1 MKKTLSYLKSYK
13 KECILAPLF
22 KLLEACFELFVPL
35 VIADIIDIGISGGN
49 KGYVWGRV
57 GILALLAVC
66 GLAFAITAQYFAAKA
81 AVGFA
86 SKLRHAL
93 FTRIQSLSYADTDK
107 LGTSTL
113 ITRMTADVEQVQQ
126 GVNMVLRL
134 LLRSPFVV
142 FGAAIMAFTVD
153 AKSAVTFAVTIPVM
167 SAAVM
172 TIMLITIPLYKKV
185 QAKLDSLL
193 GITRE
198 NLSGVRVIRAF
209 RKENAEYER
218 FVSTNGDLTR
228 SQKFVGRIS
237 ALMNPL
243 TYVLINCG
251 VIALIWVGAL
261 RVNSGTISQGQ
272 VVALYNYMSQIL
284 VELVK
289 LAMLIITLTRAVAC
303 AKRVDGVLTT
313 ENSMTENDDK
323 EQKHTVIGG
332 DVEFD
337 GVELTYPEAGAPSL
351 SGVNFYAPSGS
362 TVGVI
367 GGTGSGKTS
376 LVNLIPRFYDVT
388 KGCVK
393 VGGTDVQKLDAKTL
407 RKNIG
412 IVPQRAAL
420 FKGTIRSNLLW
431 GKEDATDEELWEA
444 LKTAQ
449 AEKVALDKGGLDAEV
464 EQEGRNFSGGQRQ
477 RLAIARALA
486 KKPEVVVFDD
496 SFSALDYKT
505 DARLRE
511 ELAKNVT
518 DAALVVVAQRIATIM
533 HADGHVVG
541 TGTHEE
547 LLRSCP
553 AYLEIAQSQLSAEEL
568 GLTQEEIAAVMEG
581 GER

>member
-93 FTRIQSLSYADTDK
+93 FTRIQLLSYADTDK

-313 ENSMTENDDK
+313 ENSMTENGDK

-393 VGGTDVQKLDAKTL
+393 VGGTDVQKLDAETL

-477 RLAIARALA
+477 RLTVARALVR
-486 KKPEVVVFDD
+486 KPKILILDD
-496 SFSALDYKT
+496 SASALDLK
-505 DARLRE
+505 
-511 ELAKNVT
+511 T
-518 DAALVVVAQRIATIM
+518 DAALREAISKLDYKPTVFIVSQRAAAVMNAQLIVVLDEGA
-533 HADGHVVG
+533 VVG
-541 TGTHEE
+541 MGTHDE
-547 LLRSCP
+547 LMKTCP
-553 AYLEIAQSQLSAEEL
+553 AY
-568 GLTQEEIAAVMEG
+568 EEIYSSQFKKEAD
-581 GER
+581 R

>member
-35 VIADIIDIGISGGN
+35 VIADIIDIGISDGN

-185 QAKLDSLL
+185 QAKLDYLL

-313 ENSMTENDDK
+313 ENSMTENGDK

-393 VGGTDVQKLDAKTL
+393 VGGTDVQKLDAETL

-477 RLAIARALA
+477 RLTVARALVR
-486 KKPEVVVFDD
+486 KPKILILDD
-496 SFSALDYKT
+496 SASALDLK
-505 DARLRE
+505 
-511 ELAKNVT
+511 T
-518 DAALVVVAQRIATIM
+518 DAALREAISKLDYKPTVFIVSQRAAAVMNAQLIVVLDEGA
-533 HADGHVVG
+533 VVG
-541 TGTHEE
+541 MGTHDE
-547 LLRSCP
+547 LMKTCP
-553 AYLEIAQSQLSAEEL
+553 AY
-568 GLTQEEIAAVMEG
+568 EEIYSSQFKKEAD
-581 GER
+581 R

>member
-313 ENSMTENDDK
+313 ENSMTENGDK

-393 VGGTDVQKLDAKTL
+393 VGGTDVQKLDAETL
-407 RKNIG
+407 RKDIG

-449 AEKVALDKGGLDAEV
+449 SENVALDKGGLDAEV

-477 RLAIARALA
+477 RLTVARAIVR
-486 KKPEVVVFDD
+486 KPKILILDD
-496 SFSALDYKT
+496 SASALDLK
-505 DARLRE
+505 
-511 ELAKNVT
+511 T
-518 DAALVVVAQRIATIM
+518 DAALREAISKLDYKPTVFIVSQRAAAVMNAQLIVVLDEGA
-533 HADGHVVG
+533 VVG
-541 TGTHEE
+541 MGTHDE
-547 LLRSCP
+547 LMKTCP
-553 AYLEIAQSQLSAEEL
+553 AY
-568 GLTQEEIAAVMEG
+568 EEIYSSQFKKEAD
-581 GER
+581 R

>member
-35 VIADIIDIGISGGN
+35 VIADIIDIGISGGD

-313 ENSMTENDDK
+313 ENSMTENGDK

-332 DVEFD
+332 DIEFD
-337 GVELTYPEAGAPSL
+337 GVDLTYPEAGAPSL

-388 KGCVK
+388 KGSVK
-393 VGGTDVQKLDAKTL
+393 VGGTDVQKLDAETL

-477 RLAIARALA
+477 RLTVARALVR
-486 KKPEVVVFDD
+486 KPKILILDD
-496 SFSALDYKT
+496 SASALDLK
-505 DARLRE
+505 
-511 ELAKNVT
+511 T
-518 DAALVVVAQRIATIM
+518 DAALREAISKLDYKPTVFIVSQRAAAVMNAQLIVVLDEGA
-533 HADGHVVG
+533 VVG
-541 TGTHEE
+541 MGTHDE
-547 LLRSCP
+547 LMKTCP
-553 AYLEIAQSQLSAEEL
+553 AY
-568 GLTQEEIAAVMEG
+568 EEIYSSQFKKEAD
-581 GER
+581 R

>member
-93 FTRIQSLSYADTDK
+93 FTRIQSLSYADTDE

-142 FGAAIMAFTVD
+142 FGAAIMAFTID

-313 ENSMTENDDK
+313 ENSMTENGDK

-332 DVEFD
+332 NVEFD

-393 VGGTDVQKLDAKTL
+393 VGGTDVQKLDAETL

-477 RLAIARALA
+477 RLTVARALVR
-486 KKPEVVVFDD
+486 KPKILILDD
-496 SFSALDYKT
+496 SASALDLK
-505 DARLRE
+505 
-511 ELAKNVT
+511 T
-518 DAALVVVAQRIATIM
+518 DAALREAISKLDYKPTVFIVSQRAAAVMNAQLIVVLDEGA
-533 HADGHVVG
+533 VVG
-541 TGTHEE
+541 MGTHDE
-547 LLRSCP
+547 LMKTCP
-553 AYLEIAQSQLSAEEL
+553 AY
-568 GLTQEEIAAVMEG
+568 EEIYSSQFKKEAD
-581 GER
+581 R

>member
-35 VIADIIDIGISGGN
+35 GIADIIDIGISGGN

-313 ENSMTENDDK
+313 ENSMTENGDK

-393 VGGTDVQKLDAKTL
+393 VGGTDVQKLDAETL

-449 AEKVALDKGGLDAEV
+449 AENVALDKGGLDAEV

-477 RLAIARALA
+477 RLTVARALVR
-486 KKPEVVVFDD
+486 KPKILILDD
-496 SFSALDYKT
+496 SASALDLK
-505 DARLRE
+505 
-511 ELAKNVT
+511 T
-518 DAALVVVAQRIATIM
+518 DAALREAISKLDYKPTVFIVSQRAAAVMNAQLIVVLDEGA
-533 HADGHVVG
+533 VVG
-541 TGTHEE
+541 MGTHDE
-547 LLRSCP
+547 LMKTCP
-553 AYLEIAQSQLSAEEL
+553 AY
-568 GLTQEEIAAVMEG
+568 EEIYSSQFKKEAG
-581 GER
+581 R

>member
-93 FTRIQSLSYADTDK
+93 FTRIQSLSYADTDE

-142 FGAAIMAFTVD
+142 FGAAIMAFTID

-313 ENSMTENDDK
+313 ENSMTENGDK

-351 SGVNFYAPSGS
+351 SGVNFYAPRGS

-393 VGGTDVQKLDAKTL
+393 VGGTDVQKLDAETL

-477 RLAIARALA
+477 RLTVARALVR
-486 KKPEVVVFDD
+486 KPKILILDD
-496 SFSALDYKT
+496 SASALDLK
-505 DARLRE
+505 
-511 ELAKNVT
+511 T
-518 DAALVVVAQRIATIM
+518 DAALREAISKLDYKPTVFIVSQRAAAVMNAQLIVVLDEGA
-533 HADGHVVG
+533 VVG
-541 TGTHEE
+541 MGTHDE
-547 LLRSCP
+547 LMKTCP
-553 AYLEIAQSQLSAEEL
+553 AY
-568 GLTQEEIAAVMEG
+568 EEIYSSQFKKEAD
-581 GER
+581 R

>member
-185 QAKLDSLL
+185 QSKLDSLL

-313 ENSMTENDDK
+313 ENSMTENGDK

-393 VGGTDVQKLDAKTL
+393 VGETDVQKLDAETL

-449 AEKVALDKGGLDAEV
+449 AENVALDKGGLDAEV

-477 RLAIARALA
+477 RLTVARAFVR
-486 KKPEVVVFDD
+486 KPKILILDD
-496 SFSALDYKT
+496 SASALDLK
-505 DARLRE
+505 
-511 ELAKNVT
+511 T
-518 DAALVVVAQRIATIM
+518 DAALREAISKLDYKPTVFIVSQRAAAVMNAQLIVVLDEGA
-533 HADGHVVG
+533 VVG
-541 TGTHEE
+541 MGTHDE
-547 LLRSCP
+547 LMKTCP
-553 AYLEIAQSQLSAEEL
+553 AY
-568 GLTQEEIAAVMEG
+568 EEIYSSQFKKEAD
-581 GER
+581 R

>member
-35 VIADIIDIGISGGN
+35 VITDIIDIGISGSN

-313 ENSMTENDDK
+313 ENSMTENGDK

-393 VGGTDVQKLDAKTL
+393 VGGTDVQKLDAETL

-449 AEKVALDKGGLDAEV
+449 AENVALDKGGLDAEV

-477 RLAIARALA
+477 RLTVARALVR
-486 KKPEVVVFDD
+486 KPKILILDD
-496 SFSALDYKT
+496 SASALDLK
-505 DARLRE
+505 
-511 ELAKNVT
+511 T
-518 DAALVVVAQRIATIM
+518 DAALREAISKLDYKPTVFIVSQRAAAVMNAQLIVVLDEGA
-533 HADGHVVG
+533 VVG
-541 TGTHEE
+541 MGTHDE
-547 LLRSCP
+547 LMKTCP
-553 AYLEIAQSQLSAEEL
+553 AY
-568 GLTQEEIAAVMEG
+568 EEIYSSQFKKEAD
-581 GER
+581 R

>member
-35 VIADIIDIGISGGN
+35 VIADIIDIGISGGD

-57 GILALLAVC
+57 GILALLAFC

-251 VIALIWVGAL
+251 VIALIWVGAV
-261 RVNSGTISQGQ
+261 RVNAGAISQGQ

-313 ENSMTENDDK
+313 ENSMDENGDK
-323 EQKHTVIGG
+323 EKKHTVIGG
-332 DVEFD
+332 DVEFN

-393 VGGTDVQKLDAKTL
+393 IGGTDVRKLDAETL

-449 AEKVALDKGGLDAEV
+449 AEKVALDKGGLDADV

-477 RLAIARALA
+477 RLTVARALVR
-486 KKPEVVVFDD
+486 KPKILILDD
-496 SFSALDYKT
+496 SASALDLK
-505 DARLRE
+505 
-511 ELAKNVT
+511 T
-518 DAALVVVAQRIATIM
+518 DAALREAISKLCYKPTVFIVSQRAAAVMNAQLIVVLDEGA
-533 HADGHVVG
+533 VVG
-541 TGTHEE
+541 MGTHDE
-547 LLRSCP
+547 LMKSCP
-553 AYLEIAQSQLSAEEL
+553 AY
-568 GLTQEEIAAVMEG
+568 EEIYSSQFKKEAD
-581 GER
+581 R

>member
-1 MKKTLSYLKSYK
+1 MKKTLSSLKSYK

-66 GLAFAITAQYFAAKA
+66 GLAFVITAQYFAAKA

-237 ALMNPL
+237 ALLNPL

-313 ENSMTENDDK
+313 ENSMTENGDK

-393 VGGTDVQKLDAKTL
+393 VGGTDVQKLDAETL

-449 AEKVALDKGGLDAEV
+449 SENVALDKGGLDAEV

-477 RLAIARALA
+477 RLTVARALVR
-486 KKPEVVVFDD
+486 KPKILILDD
-496 SFSALDYKT
+496 SASALDLK
-505 DARLRE
+505 
-511 ELAKNVT
+511 T
-518 DAALVVVAQRIATIM
+518 DAALREAISKLDYKPTVFIVSQRAAAVMNAQLIVVLDEGA
-533 HADGHVVG
+533 VVG
-541 TGTHEE
+541 MGTHDE
-547 LLRSCP
+547 LMKTCP
-553 AYLEIAQSQLSAEEL
+553 AY
-568 GLTQEEIAAVMEG
+568 EEIYSSQFKKEAD
-581 GER
+581 R

>member
-261 RVNSGTISQGQ
+261 RVNSGAISQGQ

-313 ENSMTENDDK
+313 ENSMTENGDK

-393 VGGTDVQKLDAKTL
+393 VGGTDVQKLDAETL

-477 RLAIARALA
+477 RLTVARALVR
-486 KKPEVVVFDD
+486 KPKILILDD
-496 SFSALDYKT
+496 SASALDLK
-505 DARLRE
+505 
-511 ELAKNVT
+511 T
-518 DAALVVVAQRIATIM
+518 DAALREAISKLDYKPTVFIVSQRAAAVMNAQLIVVLDEGAA
-533 HADGHVVG
+533 VG
-541 TGTHEE
+541 MGTHDD
-547 LLRSCP
+547 LMKTCP
-553 AYLEIAQSQLSAEEL
+553 AY
-568 GLTQEEIAAVMEG
+568 EEIYSSQFKKEAD
-581 GER
+581 R

>member
-35 VIADIIDIGISGGN
+35 VIADIIDIGISGSN

-313 ENSMTENDDK
+313 ENSMTENGDK

-393 VGGTDVQKLDAKTL
+393 VGGTDVQKLDAETL

-477 RLAIARALA
+477 RLTVARALVR
-486 KKPEVVVFDD
+486 KPKILILDD
-496 SFSALDYKT
+496 SDSALDLK
-505 DARLRE
+505 
-511 ELAKNVT
+511 T
-518 DAALVVVAQRIATIM
+518 DAALREAISKLDYKPTVFIVSQRAAAVMNAQLIVVLDEGA
-533 HADGHVVG
+533 VVG
-541 TGTHEE
+541 MGTHDE
-547 LLRSCP
+547 LMKTCP
-553 AYLEIAQSQLSAEEL
+553 AYEGIYSSQFKKEAD
-568 GLTQEEIAAVMEG
+568 
-581 GER
+581 R

>member
-35 VIADIIDIGISGGN
+35 VIADIIDIGISGSN

-198 NLSGVRVIRAF
+198 NLSGMRVIRAF

-313 ENSMTENDDK
+313 ENSMTENGDK

-477 RLAIARALA
+477 RLTVARALVR
-486 KKPEVVVFDD
+486 KPKILILDD
-496 SFSALDYKT
+496 SASALDLK
-505 DARLRE
+505 
-511 ELAKNVT
+511 T
-518 DAALVVVAQRIATIM
+518 DAALREAISKLDYKPTVFIVSQRAAAVMNAQLIVVLDEGA
-533 HADGHVVG
+533 VVG
-541 TGTHEE
+541 MGTHDE
-547 LLRSCP
+547 LMKTCP
-553 AYLEIAQSQLSAEEL
+553 AY
-568 GLTQEEIAAVMEG
+568 EEIYSSQFKKEAD
-581 GER
+581 R

>member
-237 ALMNPL
+237 ALLNPL

-313 ENSMTENDDK
+313 ENSMTENGDK

-393 VGGTDVQKLDAKTL
+393 VGGTDVQKLDAETL

-449 AEKVALDKGGLDAEV
+449 AENVALDKGGLDAEV

-477 RLAIARALA
+477 RLTVARALVR
-486 KKPEVVVFDD
+486 KPKILILDD
-496 SFSALDYKT
+496 SASALDLK
-505 DARLRE
+505 
-511 ELAKNVT
+511 T
-518 DAALVVVAQRIATIM
+518 DAALREAISKLDYKPTVFIVSQRAAAVMNAQLIVVLDEGA
-533 HADGHVVG
+533 VVG
-541 TGTHEE
+541 MGTHDE
-547 LLRSCP
+547 LMKTCP
-553 AYLEIAQSQLSAEEL
+553 AY
-568 GLTQEEIAAVMEG
+568 EEIYSSQFKKEAD
-581 GER
+581 R

>member
-185 QAKLDSLL
+185 QAKIDSLL

-313 ENSMTENDDK
+313 ENSMTENGDK

-393 VGGTDVQKLDAKTL
+393 VGGTDVQKLDAETL

-477 RLAIARALA
+477 RLTVARALVR
-486 KKPEVVVFDD
+486 KPKILILDD
-496 SFSALDYKT
+496 SASALDLK
-505 DARLRE
+505 
-511 ELAKNVT
+511 T
-518 DAALVVVAQRIATIM
+518 DAALREAISKLDYKPTVFIVSQRAAAVMNAQLIVVLNEGA
-533 HADGHVVG
+533 VVG
-541 TGTHEE
+541 MGTHDE
-547 LLRSCP
+547 LMKTCP
-553 AYLEIAQSQLSAEEL
+553 AY
-568 GLTQEEIAAVMEG
+568 EEIYSSQFKKEAD
-581 GER
+581 R

>member
-185 QAKLDSLL
+185 QSKLDSLL

-313 ENSMTENDDK
+313 ENSMTENGDK

-393 VGGTDVQKLDAKTL
+393 VGGTDVQKLDAETL

-431 GKEDATDEELWEA
+431 GKEDATDEELWET

-449 AEKVALDKGGLDAEV
+449 AENVALDKGGLDAEV
-464 EQEGRNFSGGQRQ
+464 EQEGHNFSGGQRQ
-477 RLAIARALA
+477 RLTVARALVR
-486 KKPEVVVFDD
+486 KPKILILDD
-496 SFSALDYKT
+496 SASALDLK
-505 DARLRE
+505 
-511 ELAKNVT
+511 T
-518 DAALVVVAQRIATIM
+518 DAALREAISKLDYKPTVFIVSQRAAAVMNAQLIVVLDEGA
-533 HADGHVVG
+533 VVG
-541 TGTHEE
+541 MGTHDE
-547 LLRSCP
+547 LMKTCP
-553 AYLEIAQSQLSAEEL
+553 AY
-568 GLTQEEIAAVMEG
+568 EEIYSSQFKKEAD
-581 GER
+581 R

>member
-218 FVSTNGDLTR
+218 FVSINGDLTR

-237 ALMNPL
+237 ALLNPL

-313 ENSMTENDDK
+313 ENSMTENGDK

-393 VGGTDVQKLDAKTL
+393 VGGTDVQKLDAETL

-449 AEKVALDKGGLDAEV
+449 SENVALDKGGLDAEV

-477 RLAIARALA
+477 RLTVARALVR
-486 KKPEVVVFDD
+486 KPKILILDD
-496 SFSALDYKT
+496 SASALDLK
-505 DARLRE
+505 
-511 ELAKNVT
+511 T
-518 DAALVVVAQRIATIM
+518 DAALREAISKLDYKPTVFIVSQRAAAVMNAQLIVVLDEGA
-533 HADGHVVG
+533 VVG
-541 TGTHEE
+541 MGTHDE
-547 LLRSCP
+547 LMKTCP
-553 AYLEIAQSQLSAEEL
+553 AY
-568 GLTQEEIAAVMEG
+568 EEIYSSQFKKEAD
-581 GER
+581 R

>member
-261 RVNSGTISQGQ
+261 RVNSGTISQGE

-313 ENSMTENDDK
+313 ENSMTENGDK

-393 VGGTDVQKLDAKTL
+393 VGGTDVQKLDAETL
-407 RKNIG
+407 RKDIG

-449 AEKVALDKGGLDAEV
+449 SENVALDKGGLDAEV

-477 RLAIARALA
+477 RLTVARAIVR
-486 KKPEVVVFDD
+486 KPKILILDD
-496 SFSALDYKT
+496 SASALDLK
-505 DARLRE
+505 
-511 ELAKNVT
+511 T
-518 DAALVVVAQRIATIM
+518 DAALREAISKLDYKPTVFIVSQRAAAVMNAQLIVVLDEGA
-533 HADGHVVG
+533 VVG
-541 TGTHEE
+541 MGTHDE
-547 LLRSCP
+547 LMKTCP
-553 AYLEIAQSQLSAEEL
+553 AY
-568 GLTQEEIAAVMEG
+568 EEIYSSQFKKEAD
-581 GER
+581 R

>member
-198 NLSGVRVIRAF
+198 NLSGVRVIRAV

-313 ENSMTENDDK
+313 ENSMTENGDK

-332 DVEFD
+332 DIEFD
-337 GVELTYPEAGAPSL
+337 GVDLTYPEAGAPSL

-388 KGCVK
+388 KGSVK
-393 VGGTDVQKLDAKTL
+393 VGGTDVQKLDAETL

-477 RLAIARALA
+477 RLTVARALVR
-486 KKPEVVVFDD
+486 KPKILILDD
-496 SFSALDYKT
+496 SASALDLK
-505 DARLRE
+505 
-511 ELAKNVT
+511 T
-518 DAALVVVAQRIATIM
+518 DAALREAISKLDYKPTVFIVSQRAAAVMNAQLIVVLDEGA
-533 HADGHVVG
+533 VVG
-541 TGTHEE
+541 MGTHDD
-547 LLRSCP
+547 LMKTCP
-553 AYLEIAQSQLSAEEL
+553 AY
-568 GLTQEEIAAVMEG
+568 EEIYSSQFKKEAD
-581 GER
+581 R

>member
-35 VIADIIDIGISGGN
+35 VIADIIDIGISGGD

-57 GILALLAVC
+57 GILALLAFC

-251 VIALIWVGAL
+251 VIALIWVGAV
-261 RVNSGTISQGQ
+261 RVNAGAISQGQ

-313 ENSMTENDDK
+313 ENSMDENGDK
-323 EQKHTVIGG
+323 EKKHTVIGG
-332 DVEFD
+332 DVEFN

-393 VGGTDVQKLDAKTL
+393 VGGTDVRKLDAETL

-449 AEKVALDKGGLDAEV
+449 AEKVALDKGGLDADV

-477 RLAIARALA
+477 RLTVARALVR
-486 KKPEVVVFDD
+486 KPKILILDD
-496 SFSALDYKT
+496 SASALDLK
-505 DARLRE
+505 
-511 ELAKNVT
+511 T
-518 DAALVVVAQRIATIM
+518 DAALREAISKLCYKPTVFIVSQRAAAVMNAQLIVVLDEGA
-533 HADGHVVG
+533 VVG
-541 TGTHEE
+541 MGTHDE
-547 LLRSCP
+547 LMKSCP
-553 AYLEIAQSQLSAEEL
+553 AY
-568 GLTQEEIAAVMEG
+568 EEIYSSQFKKEAD
-581 GER
+581 R

>member
-167 SAAVM
+167 SAVVM

-313 ENSMTENDDK
+313 ENSMTENGDK

-393 VGGTDVQKLDAKTL
+393 VGGTNVQKLDAETL

-449 AEKVALDKGGLDAEV
+449 AENVALDKGGLDAEV

-477 RLAIARALA
+477 RLTVARALVR
-486 KKPEVVVFDD
+486 KPKILILDD
-496 SFSALDYKT
+496 SASALDLK
-505 DARLRE
+505 
-511 ELAKNVT
+511 T
-518 DAALVVVAQRIATIM
+518 DAALREAISKLDYKPTVFIVSQRAAAVMNAQLIVVLDEGA
-533 HADGHVVG
+533 VVG
-541 TGTHEE
+541 MGTHDE
-547 LLRSCP
+547 LMKTCP
-553 AYLEIAQSQLSAEEL
+553 AY
-568 GLTQEEIAAVMEG
+568 EEIYSSQFKKEAD
-581 GER
+581 R

>member
-261 RVNSGTISQGQ
+261 RVNSGTIWQGQ

-313 ENSMTENDDK
+313 ENSMTENGDK

-393 VGGTDVQKLDAKTL
+393 VGGTDVQKLDAETL

-449 AEKVALDKGGLDAEV
+449 AENVALDKGGLDAEV

-477 RLAIARALA
+477 RLTVARALVR
-486 KKPEVVVFDD
+486 KPKILILDD
-496 SFSALDYKT
+496 SASALDLK
-505 DARLRE
+505 
-511 ELAKNVT
+511 T
-518 DAALVVVAQRIATIM
+518 DAALREAISKLDYKPTVFIVSQRAAAVMNAQLIVVLDEGA
-533 HADGHVVG
+533 VVG
-541 TGTHEE
+541 MGTHDE
-547 LLRSCP
+547 LMKTCP
-553 AYLEIAQSQLSAEEL
+553 AY
-568 GLTQEEIAAVMEG
+568 EEIYSSQFKKEAG
-581 GER
+581 R

>member
-35 VIADIIDIGISGGN
+35 VIADIIDIGISGGD

-57 GILALLAVC
+57 GILALLAFC

-113 ITRMTADVEQVQQ
+113 ITRMTADVEQIQQ

-167 SAAVM
+167 SAAVL

-251 VIALIWVGAL
+251 VIALIWVGAV
-261 RVNSGTISQGQ
+261 RVNAGAISQGQ

-313 ENSMTENDDK
+313 ENSMDENGDK
-323 EQKHTVIGG
+323 EKKHTVIGG

-393 VGGTDVQKLDAKTL
+393 VGGTDVQKLDAETL

-449 AEKVALDKGGLDAEV
+449 AENVALDKGGLDAEV

-477 RLAIARALA
+477 RLTVARALVR
-486 KKPEVVVFDD
+486 KPKILILDD
-496 SFSALDYKT
+496 SASALDLK
-505 DARLRE
+505 
-511 ELAKNVT
+511 T
-518 DAALVVVAQRIATIM
+518 DAALREAISKLCYKPTVFIVSQRAAAVMNAQLIVVLDEGA
-533 HADGHVVG
+533 VVG
-541 TGTHEE
+541 MGTHDE
-547 LLRSCP
+547 LMKTCP
-553 AYLEIAQSQLSAEEL
+553 AY
-568 GLTQEEIAAVMEG
+568 EEIYSSQFKKEAD
-581 GER
+581 R

>member
-49 KGYVWGRV
+49 NGYVWGRV

-251 VIALIWVGAL
+251 VIALVWVGAL

-313 ENSMTENDDK
+313 ENSMTENGDK

-393 VGGTDVQKLDAKTL
+393 VGETDVQKLDAETL

-449 AEKVALDKGGLDAEV
+449 AENVALDKGGLDAEV

-477 RLAIARALA
+477 RLTVARALVR
-486 KKPEVVVFDD
+486 KPKILILDD
-496 SFSALDYKT
+496 SASALDLK
-505 DARLRE
+505 
-511 ELAKNVT
+511 T
-518 DAALVVVAQRIATIM
+518 DAALREAISKLDYKPTVFIVSQRAAAVMNAQLIVVLDEGA
-533 HADGHVVG
+533 VVG
-541 TGTHEE
+541 MGTHDE
-547 LLRSCP
+547 LMKTCP
-553 AYLEIAQSQLSAEEL
+553 AY
-568 GLTQEEIAAVMEG
+568 EEIYSSQFKKEAD
-581 GER
+581 R

>member
-49 KGYVWGRV
+49 KGHVWGRV

-272 VVALYNYMSQIL
+272 VVALYNYMSQVL

-313 ENSMTENDDK
+313 ENSMTENGDK

-477 RLAIARALA
+477 RLTVARALVR
-486 KKPEVVVFDD
+486 KPKILILDD
-496 SFSALDYKT
+496 SASALDLK
-505 DARLRE
+505 
-511 ELAKNVT
+511 T
-518 DAALVVVAQRIATIM
+518 DAALREAISKLDYKPTVFIVSQRAAAVMNAQLIVVLDEGA
-533 HADGHVVG
+533 VVG
-541 TGTHEE
+541 LGTHEE
-547 LLRSCP
+547 LMKTCP
-553 AYLEIAQSQLSAEEL
+553 AY
-568 GLTQEEIAAVMEG
+568 EEIYSSQFKKEAD
-581 GER
+581 R

>member
-237 ALMNPL
+237 ALLNPL

-251 VIALIWVGAL
+251 VIELIWVGAL

-313 ENSMTENDDK
+313 ENSMTENGDK

-393 VGGTDVQKLDAKTL
+393 VGGTDVQKLDAETL

-449 AEKVALDKGGLDAEV
+449 SENVALDKGGLDAEV

-477 RLAIARALA
+477 RLTVARALVR
-486 KKPEVVVFDD
+486 KPKILILDD
-496 SFSALDYKT
+496 SASALDLK
-505 DARLRE
+505 
-511 ELAKNVT
+511 T
-518 DAALVVVAQRIATIM
+518 DAALREAISKLDYKPTVFIVSQRAAAVMNAQLIVVLDEGA
-533 HADGHVVG
+533 VVG
-541 TGTHEE
+541 MGTHDE
-547 LLRSCP
+547 LMKTCP
-553 AYLEIAQSQLSAEEL
+553 AY
-568 GLTQEEIAAVMEG
+568 EEIYSSQFKKEAD
-581 GER
+581 R

>member
-57 GILALLAVC
+57 GILALLAFC

-218 FVSTNGDLTR
+218 FVSTNGDLTEKSR
-228 SQKFVGRIS
+228 SSS
-237 ALMNPL
+237 A
-243 TYVLINCG
+243 G
-251 VIALIWVGAL
+251 
-261 RVNSGTISQGQ
+261 
-272 VVALYNYMSQIL
+272 
-284 VELVK
+284 
-289 LAMLIITLTRAVAC
+289 
-303 AKRVDGVLTT
+303 
-313 ENSMTENDDK
+313 
-323 EQKHTVIGG
+323 
-332 DVEFD
+332 F
-337 GVELTYPEAGAPSL
+337 
-351 SGVNFYAPSGS
+351 
-362 TVGVI
+362 
-367 GGTGSGKTS
+367 
-376 LVNLIPRFYDVT
+376 PR
-388 KGCVK
+388 
-393 VGGTDVQKLDAKTL
+393 
-407 RKNIG
+407 
-412 IVPQRAAL
+412 
-420 FKGTIRSNLLW
+420 
-431 GKEDATDEELWEA
+431 
-444 LKTAQ
+444 
-449 AEKVALDKGGLDAEV
+449 
-464 EQEGRNFSGGQRQ
+464 
-477 RLAIARALA
+477 
-486 KKPEVVVFDD
+486 
-496 SFSALDYKT
+496 
-505 DARLRE
+505 
-511 ELAKNVT
+511 
-518 DAALVVVAQRIATIM
+518 
-533 HADGHVVG
+533 
-541 TGTHEE
+541 
-547 LLRSCP
+547 
-553 AYLEIAQSQLSAEEL
+553 
-568 GLTQEEIAAVMEG
+568 
-581 GER
+581 

>member
-313 ENSMTENDDK
+313 ENSMTENGDK

-393 VGGTDVQKLDAKTL
+393 VGGTDVQKLDAETL

-431 GKEDATDEELWEA
+431 GKEDATEEELWEA

-477 RLAIARALA
+477 RLTVARALVR
-486 KKPEVVVFDD
+486 KPKILILDD
-496 SFSALDYKT
+496 SASALDLK
-505 DARLRE
+505 
-511 ELAKNVT
+511 T
-518 DAALVVVAQRIATIM
+518 DAALREAISKLDYKPTVFIVSQRAAAVMNAQLIVVLDEGA
-533 HADGHVVG
+533 VVG
-541 TGTHEE
+541 MGTHDE
-547 LLRSCP
+547 LMKTCP
-553 AYLEIAQSQLSAEEL
+553 AY
-568 GLTQEEIAAVMEG
+568 EEIYSSQFKKEAD
-581 GER
+581 R

>member
-93 FTRIQSLSYADTDK
+93 FTRIQSLSYADTYK

-134 LLRSPFVV
+134 RLRSPFVV

-313 ENSMTENDDK
+313 ENSMTENGDK

-367 GGTGSGKTS
+367 GGSGKTS

-393 VGGTDVQKLDAKTL
+393 VGGTDVQKLDAETL

-477 RLAIARALA
+477 RLTVARALVR
-486 KKPEVVVFDD
+486 KPKILILDD
-496 SFSALDYKT
+496 SASALDLK
-505 DARLRE
+505 
-511 ELAKNVT
+511 T
-518 DAALVVVAQRIATIM
+518 DAALREAISKLDYKPTVFIVSQRAAAVMNAQLIVVLDEGA
-533 HADGHVVG
+533 VVG
-541 TGTHEE
+541 MGTHDE
-547 LLRSCP
+547 LMKTCP
-553 AYLEIAQSQLSAEEL
+553 AY
-568 GLTQEEIAAVMEG
+568 EEIYSSQFKKEAD
-581 GER
+581 R

>member
-237 ALMNPL
+237 ALLNPL

-313 ENSMTENDDK
+313 ENSMTENGDK

-393 VGGTDVQKLDAKTL
+393 VGGTDVQKLDAETL

-449 AEKVALDKGGLDAEV
+449 SENVALDKGGLDAEV

-477 RLAIARALA
+477 RLTVARALVR
-486 KKPEVVVFDD
+486 KPKILILDD
-496 SFSALDYKT
+496 SASALDLK
-505 DARLRE
+505 
-511 ELAKNVT
+511 T
-518 DAALVVVAQRIATIM
+518 DAALREAISKLDYNPPVFIVSQRAAAVMNAQLIVVLDEGA
-533 HADGHVVG
+533 VVG
-541 TGTHEE
+541 MGTHDE
-547 LLRSCP
+547 LMKTCP
-553 AYLEIAQSQLSAEEL
+553 AY
-568 GLTQEEIAAVMEG
+568 EEIYSSQFKKEAD
-581 GER
+581 R

>member
-93 FTRIQSLSYADTDK
+93 FTRIQSLSYADTDN

-313 ENSMTENDDK
+313 ENSMTENGDK

-393 VGGTDVQKLDAKTL
+393 VGGTDVQKLDAETL

-449 AEKVALDKGGLDAEV
+449 AENVALDKGGLDAEV

-477 RLAIARALA
+477 RLTVARALVR
-486 KKPEVVVFDD
+486 KPKILILDD
-496 SFSALDYKT
+496 SASALDLK
-505 DARLRE
+505 
-511 ELAKNVT
+511 T
-518 DAALVVVAQRIATIM
+518 DAALREAISKLDYKPTVFIVSQRAAAVMNAQLIVVLDEGA
-533 HADGHVVG
+533 VVG
-541 TGTHEE
+541 MGTHDE
-547 LLRSCP
+547 LMKTCP
-553 AYLEIAQSQLSAEEL
+553 AY
-568 GLTQEEIAAVMEG
+568 EEIYSSQFKKEAD
-581 GER
+581 R

>member
-313 ENSMTENDDK
+313 ENSMTENGDK

-393 VGGTDVQKLDAKTL
+393 VGGTDVQKLDAETL

-444 LKTAQ
+444 LKTSQ
-449 AEKVALDKGGLDAEV
+449 AENVALDKGGLDAEV

-477 RLAIARALA
+477 RLTVARALVR
-486 KKPEVVVFDD
+486 KPKILILDD
-496 SFSALDYKT
+496 SASALDLK
-505 DARLRE
+505 
-511 ELAKNVT
+511 T
-518 DAALVVVAQRIATIM
+518 DAALREAISKLDYKPTVFIVSQRAAAVMNAQLIVVLDEGA
-533 HADGHVVG
+533 VVG
-541 TGTHEE
+541 MGTHDE
-547 LLRSCP
+547 LMKTCP
-553 AYLEIAQSQLSAEEL
+553 AY
-568 GLTQEEIAAVMEG
+568 EEIYSSQFKKEAG
-581 GER
+581 R

>member
-185 QAKLDSLL
+185 QSKLDSLL

-284 VELVK
+284 VELFK

-313 ENSMTENDDK
+313 ENSMTENGDK

-393 VGGTDVQKLDAKTL
+393 VGGTDVQKLDAETL

-412 IVPQRAAL
+412 IVPQRTAL

-477 RLAIARALA
+477 RLTVARALVR
-486 KKPEVVVFDD
+486 KPKILILDD
-496 SFSALDYKT
+496 SASALDLK
-505 DARLRE
+505 
-511 ELAKNVT
+511 T
-518 DAALVVVAQRIATIM
+518 DAALREAISKLDYKPTAFIVSQRAAAVMNAQLIVVLDEGA
-533 HADGHVVG
+533 VVG
-541 TGTHEE
+541 MGTHDE
-547 LLRSCP
+547 LMKTCP
-553 AYLEIAQSQLSAEEL
+553 AY
-568 GLTQEEIAAVMEG
+568 EEIYSSQFKKEAD
-581 GER
+581 R

>member
-313 ENSMTENDDK
+313 ENSMTENGDK

-393 VGGTDVQKLDAKTL
+393 VGETDVQKLDAETL

-449 AEKVALDKGGLDAEV
+449 AENVALDKGGLDAEV

-477 RLAIARALA
+477 RLTVARALVR
-486 KKPEVVVFDD
+486 KPKILILDD
-496 SFSALDYKT
+496 SASALDLK
-505 DARLRE
+505 
-511 ELAKNVT
+511 T
-518 DAALVVVAQRIATIM
+518 DAALREAISKLDYKPTVFIVSQRAAAVMNAQLIVVLDEGA
-533 HADGHVVG
+533 VVG
-541 TGTHEE
+541 MGTHDE
-547 LLRSCP
+547 LMKTCP
-553 AYLEIAQSQLSAEEL
+553 AY
-568 GLTQEEIAAVMEG
+568 EEIYSSQFKKEAD
-581 GER
+581 R